1 MDKAIKEKEPLSRR
15 LMKNII
21 WNFIGQIWLVILG
34 FFATPFIIRTLNV
47 NFYGLY
53 SLLGVIIGYFSFL
66 QFGLGT
72 AEVKFIAQYYA
83 NGESEKIRRV
93 FWVCVIVYFF
103 LGLAGTVL
111 ITFFSRFLAFKIFK
125 ITPDLIDTAVFV
137 FRIGSLGF
145 LVLMI
150 MSVIAGVIQAIGGFG
165 LLNRVGIFMGTLQ
178 IGAAILLLKLGFSLK
193 EVIMSN
199 LLVQVLGLYI
209 LWEAARKILPYL
221 SRPVWDREYLVKL
234 FKFGGFVSVSSIMT
248 PILLNI
254 EKLFLTSLRP
264 LANLTYYVVPFGL
277 IDKLSLIRSSFSSV
291 LFPAFSSLQGEEDNK
306 LNRDLHERSALYIF
320 FFYSFFLVFF
330 LILGKEFLN
339 AWIGGNFAFNSA
351 RFLKILALAGLIN
364 SLAVPSLNALQ
375 GLNKPHIPALFHV
388 IETVLYVPCAYLLIS
403 RYGGAGAALAW
414 FFRVL
419 LDTLLLNWASC
430 RLFGERILFW
440 YGRIFFRGALPV
452 IVSGLGLWGL
462 KCLGLRFFSLANIL
476 GIFSLFLVYYAIVW
490 QWGLDDFARMRIRQL
505 VREKING

>member
-1 MDKAIKEKEPLSRR
+1 MDKAIKEKENLSQR

-34 FFATPFIIRTLNV
+34 FFATPFIVRALNV

-72 AEVKFIAQYYA
+72 AEVKFIAQYHA
-83 NGESEKIRRV
+83 NGESEKIRKV
-93 FWVCVIVYFF
+93 FWDCIIVYFIF
-103 LGLAGTVL
+103 GVMGTVL

-125 ITPDLIDTAVFV
+125 IAPDLIDTAIFV

-145 LVLMI
+145 LILMI
-150 MSVIAGVIQAIGGFG
+150 MSVVVGVVQAIGEFG
-165 LLNRVGIFMGTLQ
+165 LLNRVGIIMGTLQ
-178 IGAAILLLKLGFSLK
+178 ISAVLLLLKLGFSLK
-193 EVIMSN
+193 EMIMSN
-199 LLVQVLGLYI
+199 LLVQVLGLYM
-209 LWEAARKILPYL
+209 LWGSVRKIMPYL
-221 SRPVWDREYLVKL
+221 SRPVWDKQYLVKL
-234 FKFGGFVSVSSIMT
+234 FKFGGFVSISSILS
-248 PILLNI
+248 PVLLNI

-264 LANLTYYVVPFGL
+264 IASLTYYAIPFGL

-291 LFPAFSSLQGEEDNK
+291 LFPAFSSLQGNEDNN
-306 LNRDLHERSALYIF
+306 LNRDLHARSALYIF
-320 FFYSFFLVFF
+320 FFYSFFLLFF
-330 LILGKEFLN
+330 LIFGREFLN
-339 AWIGGNFAFNSA
+339 AWIGGNFAFNST

-375 GLNKPHIPALFHV
+375 GLNKPHIPALFHLV
-388 IETVLYVPCAYLLIS
+388 ETVLYVPCAYFLIG
-403 RYGGAGAALAW
+403 RYGGSGAALAW

-430 RLFGERILFW
+430 RLFGEKILSW
-440 YGRIFFRGALPV
+440 YGRILFRGALPV
-452 IVSGLGLWGL
+452 LVSGLGLWGL

-476 GIFSLFLVYYAIVW
+476 GIFSLFLAYYAMVW

-505 VREKING
+505 VKEKIGG